1 MYDFSN
7 KFSTFAKFEHLLD
20 GDLTDDI
27 TVILSYLYIILI
39 CSLSFWHK
47 IDITVSLSF
56 QETTYIN
63 VSTLTYLFVPNEMHR
78 CVPLPF
84 FSVA

>member
-39 CSLSFWHK
+39 CSLSF
-47 IDITVSLSF
+47 
-56 QETTYIN
+56 
-63 VSTLTYLFVPNEMHR
+63 
-78 CVPLPF
+78 
-84 FSVA
+84 